1 MRAEVRD
8 DIIKLETFVAIK
20 FKYEKYIDILHEAG
34 GYCFL
39 SQFAYHYG
47 NTEGRYIA
55 KQLEDT
61 GLIKTKAISNYKY
74 CYLTDAAIKYLKL
87 KDNEEDYSEKSKNE
101 INVKRLSIIPSDK
114 VLFASAIKFALMHKY
129 KFIGKKHYE
138 KNLVKAFSELYK
150 CNETKVPELKD
161 DIAKL
166 KEELNNEV
174 IYAKK
179 IVQDHI
185 NPLFQIYNGDTKE
198 EYKNIKNKIDELES
212 LINEKNKS
220 FLPKNLKKE
229 EDEIKDLKIRLAE
242 LGVIKNFKES
252 LIKQS
257 NDLKTKINTKNEYI
271 EEKKKELK
279 LLNIEMT
286 EKAVKVREAVKRVVS
301 YYDKSKIIFTLSIKS
316 LALNML
322 IIDTGTLKNP
332 YGYIDVLN
340 KFSSETGTKNLSKNF
355 FIASHS
361 KKRAEKLKED
371 LNKILIEKKN
381 KLKKAEDYERKINMS
396 NYTPEFYKNAQSFI
410 NRIPDFTIT
419 ILDYAHYMESYKET
433 VSSKIGYIKPKD
445 KDRFEEIKNNLK
457 MKSNFK

>member
-1 MRAEVRD
+1 
-8 DIIKLETFVAIK
+8 
-20 FKYEKYIDILHEAG
+20 
-34 GYCFL
+34 
-39 SQFAYHYG
+39 
-47 NTEGRYIA
+47 
-55 KQLEDT
+55 
-61 GLIKTKAISNYKY
+61 
-74 CYLTDAAIKYLKL
+74 
-87 KDNEEDYSEKSKNE
+87 
-101 INVKRLSIIPSDK
+101 
-114 VLFASAIKFALMHKY
+114 
-129 KFIGKKHYE
+129 
-138 KNLVKAFSELYK
+138 
-150 CNETKVPELKD
+150 
-161 DIAKL
+161 
-166 KEELNNEV
+166 
-174 IYAKK
+174 
-179 IVQDHI
+179 
-185 NPLFQIYNGDTKE
+185 
-198 EYKNIKNKIDELES
+198 
-212 LINEKNKS
+212 
-220 FLPKNLKKE
+220 
-229 EDEIKDLKIRLAE
+229 
-242 LGVIKNFKES
+242 